1 MPQIPLEGFQV
12 DTVKAQAMADAIA
25 ATFAQA
31 DIAGPRTPDKLAAL
45 GIAAALVILRSK
57 LQRSP
62 EEVARKLA
70 DYIVAQV
77 RAIGAAG
84 TPGS

>member
-1 MPQIPLEGFQV
+1 MAEIPLEGFQV
-12 DTVKAQAMADAIA
+12 DTTKAQAMADAIEA
-25 ATFAQA
+25 VFRQA
-31 DIAGPRTPDKLAAL
+31 DQAGPRTPDKLAAL

-70 DYIVAQV
+70 DYIAAQV

-84 TPGS
+84 GTSG